1 MTTFAIELYNGY
13 DVTFLSAKTERFIK
27 TLGKARRFQ
36 TREQAEFE
44 LQKQKENLSREVGSL
59 YITRIGR

>member
-36 TREQAEFE
+36 TIEQAEFE

-59 YITRIGR
+59 YIIKIGR

>member
-36 TREQAEFE
+36 TIEQAEFE

-59 YITRIGR
+59 YVVRIGR